1 MHSTQHEMEWTEG
14 GEIRRMTNIHW
25 LRFRRWL
32 NAFMPIGIGQ
42 SLMNAASILLPLG
55 LFVWSG
61 PLLRL
66 MDATAGVLDIGIL
79 SVLPLVLLVVA
90 LARLSAAGMYKLM
103 VEPVNQLMVWQRILC
118 YGCLY
123 LSYFWA
129 VVWVVVSLV

>member
-14 GEIRRMTNIHW
+14 GKIRRMTNIHW

-32 NAFMPIGIGQ
+32 NTLPIGIGQ